1 MYSRVDLSRTATGVV
16 ALFLTAISTN
26 AVAREFRTADARS
39 EPDPAVQALRHT
51 DRPIAENSGGT
62 PPIRVLHWRQAGGE
76 KALGAEPGKPP
87 DGLVLTGLATGLID
101 GAENDWP
108 SFVTTDHDKYAGY
121 HSLPEHTMSPEI
133 PVMSQK
139 AWQGLSMKDRNI
151 FGDAA
156 IHRKVE

>member
-1 MYSRVDLSRTATGVV
+1 VYSRVDLSRTATRVV
-16 ALFLTAISTN
+16 ALFLTAISAK

-39 EPDPAVQALRHT
+39 EPDPAVRALRHR

-62 PPIRVLHWRQAGGE
+62 PQIRVLHWRQPGGE
-76 KALGAEPGKPP
+76 KALGAEPGEPP
-87 DGLVLTGLATGLID
+87 DGPVLAGFATGLAD

-108 SFVTTDHDKYAGY
+108 AFVTTDHHKYAGY

-133 PVMSQK
+133 PVASQK
-139 AWQGLSMKDRNI
+139 AWQGLSMADRKI

-156 IHRKVE
+156 IRRKVE